1 MRSHRMLYAG
11 ISDIEMTRSSLVRII
26 EESWEHVN
34 RLVPKETL
42 VLCED
47 ELKDATS
54 LLVLATVR
62 KSADD
67 NPISKSTVEG
77 MFKEADI
84 NQDGQVTFSEWYDWL
99 GSGVASTQLITDKNE
114 HSSILDPMISAL
126 STVLGHAVC
135 TLKIVARQNNADPS
149 ILSAA
154 FIAGGTMAGVM
165 DSNVCNTMLS
175 RLSSKTKE
183 LVTLALTLEAA
194 STPAAARM
202 KLIGNEMQQ
211 IPELPFISSSLQG
224 DSGSAS
230 YRTTREKQIY
240 DVVQTVDL
248 SAIPLVAAPSITDP
262 VQPSVIVTD
271 NIVTDAT
278 STELMMPV
286 LASTASVANAKLAQV
301 SNIDNL
307 LQKVQMIMED
317 IVEVRSCLR
326 DLDDKEA
333 GLMRSVLMQKG
344 DGRQDVMGLA
354 LALRATRLQ
363 HANKLPS
370 YLRQQIAIETLQLWA
385 PISYQVGLAN
395 QTPELEVHSYVLLF
409 PQSFGNFIS
418 WFSQFRPIAKNIL
431 NQFCGELES
440 RLAQDESM
448 QALASVVT
456 LQSRLK
462 TAPAAFKKM
471 VRGAKQRQELYDML
485 GMRVIV
491 SDKLNSTDSRDN
503 DNIAAVWRVYSI
515 ISSELTGNWREE
527 RSRFKDYITTPKPSG
542 YQSLHVSLLHVQTGV
557 ALEIQIR
564 TSKMHNDA
572 EYGRASHTNYKALLL
587 PPAKD

>member
-1 MRSHRMLYAG
+1 M
-11 ISDIEMTRSSLVRII
+11 SDIEMTRSSLVRII
-26 EESWEHVN
+26 EESWDHVN

-42 VLCED
+42 ALCED

-99 GSGVASTQLITDKNE
+99 GSGVASTQFMSDNNE
-114 HSSILDPMISAL
+114 HSRIVDPMISAL

-175 RLSSKTKE
+175 RLSVKTKE

-202 KLIGNEMQQ
+202 KLIGKGMQQ
-211 IPELPFISSSLQG
+211 IPELPFISSALRNDPESE
-224 DSGSAS
+224 SAS
-230 YRTTREKQIY
+230 YKKTREKQFY

-248 SAIPLVAAPSITDP
+248 SDVPLVAAPSITDP
-262 VQPSVIVTD
+262 VEPSTVVTD
-271 NIVTDAT
+271 NIVMSDASELT
-278 STELMMPV
+278 ETELMMPV
-286 LASTASVANAKLAQV
+286 LAGAATSEHMTS
-301 SNIDNL
+301 INL

-418 WFSQFRPIAKNIL
+418 WYSQFRPLAKNIL
-431 NQFCGELES
+431 RQFSDELET
-440 RLAQDESM
+440 RLGNDESL
-448 QALASVVT
+448 QALASTVT
-456 LQSRLK
+456 LQTRLK
-462 TAPAAFKKM
+462 TAPA
-471 VRGAKQRQELYDML
+471 GTHSLT
-485 GMRVIV
+485 
-491 SDKLNSTDSRDN
+491 NSL
-503 DNIAAVWRVYSI
+503 I
-515 ISSELTGNWREE
+515 
-527 RSRFKDYITTPKPSG
+527 
-542 YQSLHVSLLHVQTGV
+542 
-557 ALEIQIR
+557 
-564 TSKMHNDA
+564 
-572 EYGRASHTNYKALLL
+572 LLL
-587 PPAKD
+587 THSRSL